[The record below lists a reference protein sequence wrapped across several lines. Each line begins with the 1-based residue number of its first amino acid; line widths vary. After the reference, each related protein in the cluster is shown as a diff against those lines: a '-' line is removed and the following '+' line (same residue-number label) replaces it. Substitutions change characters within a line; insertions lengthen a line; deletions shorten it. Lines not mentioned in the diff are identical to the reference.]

1 MQNMQNMD
9 DFERICNLL
18 DAIQKKDALINVLEN
33 KVASL
38 KTMLDLTMTAE
49 AAAAPGPARRQKYV
63 NKKYVFYQEHKND
76 PAVLEQVELF
86 KKTFPD
92 IKKPPWQFVK
102 AVTEKFYFQN
112 ES

>member
-1 MQNMQNMD
+1 MQSKRSMD
-9 DFERICNLL
+9 DFERICDLL
-18 DAIQKKDALINVLEN
+18 DTIQKKDALINVLEN

-38 KTMLDLTMTAE
+38 KTMLDLTIDAPTV
-49 AAAAPGPARRQKYV
+49 AAPRRQKYV

-76 PAVLEQVELF
+76 PDVLEQVELF